1 MGFRSGSLKTEKVPD
16 LISLRPQRY
25 RGIFSKAQR
34 VYPEDQLISLAQ
46 QECEECY
53 LGEVLV
59 SHKSPSGRGNTMP
72 WPEAQKAKL
81 LSRKQ
86 KRQGMPNRVTGSV
99 SREVAGHHIMQG
111 FV

>member
-1 MGFRSGSLKTEKVPD
+1 
-16 LISLRPQRY
+16 
-25 RGIFSKAQR
+25 
-34 VYPEDQLISLAQ
+34 
-46 QECEECY
+46 
-53 LGEVLV
+53 
-59 SHKSPSGRGNTMP
+59 MP
-72 WPEAQKAKL
+72 WPEAQKAKM